1 MKTTRHSDIRHSSLL
16 ESSMRWKALLLLTL
30 ITPLLLSSCWKSKQ
44 QFYTTVT
51 NHSSLTL
58 RSIEVDYPG
67 GGYGITELAP
77 GQSNQKWIFA
87 NGPCTYSIRFV
98 DEHGKQYAP
107 KPLEFSKEPCPTG
120 IALNVDGAMNVT
132 IAAAAK

>member
-1 MKTTRHSDIRHSSLL
+1 MYS
-16 ESSMRWKALLLLTL
+16 KALLLLALTTC
-30 ITPLLLSSCWKSKQ
+30 ILLPSCWKSKQ

-67 GGYGITELAP
+67 GGYGISELAP
-77 GQSNQKWIFA
+77 GRSNQKWIFA

-107 KPLEFSKEPCPTG
+107 KPLELSKEPCPAG
-120 IALNVDGAMNVT
+120 IALDVDGSMNVT

>member
-1 MKTTRHSDIRHSSLL
+1 MRFVAFFLLIVSSV
-16 ESSMRWKALLLLTL
+16 S
-30 ITPLLLSSCWKSKQ
+30 LSSCWKSKQ

-67 GGYGITELAP
+67 GGYGISELAP

-87 NGPCTYSIRFV
+87 NGACKYSIRFV

-107 KPLEFSKEPCPTG
+107 KALEFSKEPCPAG
-120 IALNVDGAMNVT
+120 IALDVDASMNVT
-132 IAAAAK
+132 IGAAAK